1 MIKIKKTDTIIDIIG
16 KINEEK
22 NERIILDFPL

>member
-1 MIKIKKTDTIIDIIG
+1 MIIEGKPGATNVCLPVCTG

-22 NERIILDFPL
+22 NEMD